1 MRALTAAVL
10 LAACGAPSRPAAAP
24 APLHNATAAPS
35 ARAPGDV
42 VARLERSGCYGE
54 CAVYSVTIFGDGSVR
69 YDGSD
74 FVAVKGPRE
83 GRADAGA
90 VERLRDA
97 AVHAGFVHMQD
108 FTSEDCTDLPGA
120 TITIDGHTVH
130 HYTGD
135 AHAPD
140 SLAALELLVD
150 TAAGDA
156 VWVGKNAGG
165 PYGSYCR

>member
-1 MRALTAAVL
+1 MRALLAALL
-10 LAACGAPSRPAAAP
+10 LAACGPAPRPAP
-24 APLHNATAAPS
+24 AQPLHNATAAPA

-54 CAVYSVTIFGDGSVR
+54 CAVYSVTIFGDGSVH
-69 YDGSD
+69 YEGTD
-74 FVAVKGPRE
+74 FVAAKGASD

-97 AVHAGFVHMQD
+97 AVHAGFAHMQD

-130 HYTGD
+130 HYFGD

-140 SLAALELLVD
+140 SLAALELLLD
-150 TAAGDA
+150 TAANDA
-156 VWVGKNAGG
+156 AWVGKDAGG